1 MNAGVEMENQA
12 ISFLDFILAL
22 SPIAAVLIL
31 MVGFKWGGAKA
42 GAVGW
47 LVALLVSWMYFGADA
62 SLLAYAQTKG
72 VLLTLF
78 VLYIIWMALVLFNV
92 VREAGAIEVIADG
105 IVKLT
110 GDRVLQLLILSWVFS
125 AFLQGVAGFGV
136 PIAVVAP
143 LLIGLGFSPVTS
155 VAAVAAGHS
164 WSVTFGDIAS
174 SFNALIAATGLSG
187 EVLAPWTAALL
198 GVACFGCG
206 LTAAFAYQGFSS
218 VKRGWPALLLVG
230 GIMAGTQYLLAV
242 NRLWN
247 LAGFVAG
254 LAGLAASA
262 VVARLAF
269 YRGRKGVDV
278 ETESMRGLESSSS
291 GMKKSMPLML
301 AVSPYLMLI
310 LLVTMAELVH
320 PIHDLLN
327 ATNIVMEFPETRTA
341 LGFVTEPGVG
351 KKISVF
357 GHAGALLA
365 YTSVAGYLI
374 FSLTGHYKPGAFGR
388 ILSGT
393 TRSAVRSSIGIATMV
408 GFATIMSLSGMTYAL
423 AVGLSQVL
431 EPIFPFLSPY
441 IGLLGAFMTGSN
453 TNSNVVFAAL
463 QQQTA
468 TLLSLP
474 VTLILA
480 AQTTG
485 GSLGSMLAP
494 AKIIVGCST
503 AGLSGE
509 EGQVLRRT
517 IFYGVII
524 AAVIGMIVWIVAG

>member
-1 MNAGVEMENQA
+1 MEYQA
-12 ISFLDFILAL
+12 VGLTDFLLAL
-22 SPIAAVLIL
+22 SPIAAVLVL
-31 MVGFKWGGAKA
+31 MVGFRWGGAKA

-47 LVALLVSWMYFGADA
+47 LVAIVVSLLFFGANIP
-62 SLLAYAQTKG
+62 LLAYAQTRG

-78 VLYIIWMALVLFNV
+78 VLYIIWMALILFNV

-143 LLIGLGFSPVTS
+143 LLIGLGFPPVTS
-155 VAAVAAGHS
+155 VAAVAVGHS

-187 EVLAPWTAALL
+187 EYLAPWTAMLL
-198 GVACFGCG
+198 GVACLGCG
-206 LTAAFAYQGFSS
+206 IAAAYAYQGFKSI
-218 VKRGWPALLLVG
+218 KRGWPALLLIGAV
-230 GIMAGTQYLLAV
+230 MAGTQYILAV

-254 LAGLAASA
+254 LVGLGASA
-262 VVARLAF
+262 LVARMAF
-269 YRGRKGVDV
+269 YRRVRV
-278 ETESMRGLESSSS
+278 ETVETNVTVSQTQEGEN
-291 GMKKSMPLML
+291 KSRKTPLLL
-301 AVSPYLMLI
+301 AVSPYL
-310 LLVTMAELVH
+310 LLVIIVGVAELVTPAH
-320 PIHDLLN
+320 KFLN
-327 ATNIVMEFPETRTA
+327 SVKIAMDFPATETSRGWLMEAGT
-341 LGFVTEPGVG
+341 G
-351 KKISVF
+351 KQISVF

-365 YTSVAGYLI
+365 YTSVAAYLI
-374 FSLTGHYKPGAFGR
+374 FSRAGYYRPGALKR
-388 ILSGT
+388 IVSNT
-393 TRSAVRSSIGIATMV
+393 TNSAVRSSIGIASMV
-408 GFATIMSLSGMTYAL
+408 GFATMMSLSGMTYTL
-423 AVGLSQVL
+423 AMGLSQVL
-431 EPIFPFLSPY
+431 EPIFPFLAPY

-468 TLLSLP
+468 SLLSLP
-474 VTLILA
+474 VALILA
-480 AQTTG
+480 AQTAG

-509 EGQVLRRT
+509 EGRVLRRT
-517 IFYGVII
+517 IIYGVLI
-524 AAVIGMIVWIVAG
+524 AAVIGVVVWIAAA

>member
-1 MNAGVEMENQA
+1 VV
-12 ISFLDFILAL
+12 F
-22 SPIAAVLIL
+22 
-31 MVGFKWGGAKA
+31 
-42 GAVGW
+42 
-47 LVALLVSWMYFGADA
+47 FGAD
-62 SLLAYAQTKG
+62 STLLAYAQTRG

-92 VREAGAIEVIADG
+92 VREAGAIEVIAEG
-105 IVKLT
+105 IVRLT

-143 LLIGLGFSPVTS
+143 LLIGLGFSPLTS

-187 EVLAPWTAALL
+187 EFLAPWTAGLL

-206 LTAAFAYQGFSS
+206 IAAAYAYQGMKSL
-218 VKRGWPALLLVG
+218 KRAWPALLLIGAV
-230 GIMAGTQYLLAV
+230 MAGTQYLLAV

-254 LAGLAASA
+254 LVGLGASA
-262 VVARLAF
+262 LVARLAY
-269 YRGRKGVDV
+269 YRRQRAMDV
-278 ETESMRGLESSSS
+278 ETEPIEAASSDRPT
-291 GMKKSMPLML
+291 GERILPLLL
-301 AVSPYLMLI
+301 AVMPYLILI
-310 LLVTMAELVH
+310 VIVGVAEMVTPVHDFINELK
-320 PIHDLLN
+320 
-327 ATNIVMEFPETRTA
+327 IVMDFPEIETS
-341 LGFVTEPGVG
+341 LGWVTEAGTG

-357 GHAGALLA
+357 GHAGALLL
-365 YTSVAGYLI
+365 YTSLAGYTL
-374 FSLTGHYKPGAFGR
+374 FSWKGYYKPGALKR
-388 ILSGT
+388 ILTNT
-393 TRSAVRSSIGIATMV
+393 TRSAVRSSIGIASMV
-408 GFATIMSLSGMTYAL
+408 GFATIMSLSGMTYTL

-431 EPIFPFLSPY
+431 EPIFPFLAPY

-468 TLLSLP
+468 TLLNLP
-474 VTLILA
+474 VALILA

-503 AGLSGE
+503 AGLAGE

-517 IFYGVII
+517 IIYGAII
-524 AAVIGMIVWIVAG
+524 AAVIGVVVWIAAT

>member
-278 ETESMRGLESSSS
+278 ETESMRGLESSSL
-291 GMKKSMPLML
+291 GMKKSMPL
-301 AVSPYLMLI
+301 
-310 LLVTMAELVH
+310 
-320 PIHDLLN
+320 
-327 ATNIVMEFPETRTA
+327 MEFPETRTA

-393 TRSAVRSSIGIATMV
+393 TRSAVRSSMGIATMV

>member
-1 MNAGVEMENQA
+1 MANQA
-12 ISFLDFILAL
+12 IGFIDFILAL

-31 MVGFKWGGAKA
+31 MVGFRWGGAKA

-47 LVALLVSWMYFGADA
+47 LVALVVSLLYFGADT
-62 SLLAYAQTKG
+62 SLLAYAQTRG

-92 VREAGAIEVIADG
+92 VRESGAIEVIAEG

-187 EVLAPWTAALL
+187 EVLAPWTAGLL
-198 GVACFGCG
+198 GLACFGCG
-206 LTAAFAYQGFSS
+206 IAAAYAYQGFSS
-218 VKRGWPALLLVG
+218 VRRGWLAILLIGVV
-230 GIMAGTQYLLAV
+230 MVGTQYLLAV

-262 VVARLAF
+262 IVARLAF
-269 YRGRKGVDV
+269 YRKRQEMDI
-278 ETESMRGLESSSS
+278 ETEPIQDLEARI
-291 GMKKSMPLML
+291 GDGKKSMPLLL
-301 AVSPYLMLI
+301 AVSPYLILI
-310 LLVTMAELVH
+310 LIVGMAELITPVH
-320 PIHDLLN
+320 EFLN
-327 ATNIVMEFPETRTA
+327 QTNIVMEFPETKTA
-341 LGFVTEPGVG
+341 LGFVTEAGVG

-374 FSLTGHYKPGAFGR
+374 FSLTGYYKPGALGR
-388 ILSGT
+388 ILSNT

-408 GFATIMSLSGMTYAL
+408 GFATIMSLCGMTYTL

-474 VTLILA
+474 VTIILA

-517 IFYGVII
+517 ILYGVII
-524 AAVIGMIVWIVAG
+524 TAVIGVVVWIAAA

>member
-1 MNAGVEMENQA
+1 MESQA
-12 ISFLDFILAL
+12 VGFIDFILAL
-22 SPIAAVLIL
+22 SPIAAVLVL
-31 MVGFKWGGAKA
+31 MVGFRWGGAKA

-47 LVALLVSWMYFGADA
+47 LVALGVSLIYFGADTT
-62 SLLAYAQTKG
+62 LLAYAQTRG

-92 VREAGAIEVIADG
+92 VREAGAIEVIAEG

-187 EVLAPWTAALL
+187 EVLAPWTAVLL

-206 LTAAFAYQGFSS
+206 IAAVFAYQGFSS
-218 VKRGWPALLLVG
+218 IKRGWPALLLIG
-230 GIMAGTQYLLAV
+230 GVMVGTQYLLAV

-254 LAGLAASA
+254 LAGLGASA
-262 VVARLAF
+262 IVARLAF
-269 YRGRKGVDV
+269 YRRQQEMDV
-278 ETESMRGLESSSS
+278 ETEPIEDQKPTSPSK
-291 GMKKSMPLML
+291 KKSMPLAL
-301 AVSPYLMLI
+301 AVSPYLILI
-310 LLVTMAELVH
+310 LIVGVAELFTPVH
-320 PIHDLLN
+320 EFLN
-327 ATNIVMEFPETRTA
+327 EIKIVMEFPETETA
-341 LGFVTEPGVG
+341 LGWVTEAGAG

-365 YTSVAGYLI
+365 YTSVAGYII

-388 ILSGT
+388 ILSNT
-393 TRSAVRSSIGIATMV
+393 TRSAVRSSIGIASMV
-408 GFATIMSLSGMTYAL
+408 GFATIMSLSGMTYSL

-517 IFYGVII
+517 ILYGVLIS
-524 AAVIGMIVWIVAG
+524 AVIGIVVWIAAA

>member
-1 MNAGVEMENQA
+1 MENQVVGF
-12 ISFLDFILAL
+12 IDFILAL
-22 SPIAAVLIL
+22 SPIAAVLVL
-31 MVGFKWGGAKA
+31 MVGFRWGGAKA

-47 LVALLVSWMYFGADA
+47 LVALVVSFFYFGADLT
-62 SLLAYAQTKG
+62 LLAYAQTRG

-78 VLYIIWMALVLFNV
+78 VLYIIWMALILFNV

-105 IVKLT
+105 IVRLT

-174 SFNALIAATGLSG
+174 SFNALIAATGLPG
-187 EVLAPWTAALL
+187 EFLAPWTAVLL
-198 GVACFGCG
+198 GIACFGCG
-206 LTAAFAYQGFSS
+206 IAAAYAYKGFESL
-218 VKRGWPALLLVG
+218 KRGWPALLIIGTV
-230 GIMAGTQYLLAV
+230 MVGTQYALAV
-242 NRLWN
+242 NSLWN

-254 LAGLAASA
+254 LVGLGASA
-262 VVARLAF
+262 LVARIAF
-269 YRGRKGVDV
+269 YQRQRAMDV
-278 ETESMRGLESSSS
+278 ETEPIGASPSEGL
-291 GMKKSMPLML
+291 KKLKSMPLLL
-301 AVSPYLMLI
+301 AVSPYLILI
-310 LLVTMAELVH
+310 LVVGVAELVTPVH
-320 PIHDLLN
+320 EFVN
-327 ATNIVMEFPETRTA
+327 GVKIVMEFPEVETS
-341 LGFVTEPGVG
+341 LGWVTEASAG
-351 KKISVF
+351 KKISIF

-365 YTSVAGYLI
+365 YTSVAGYIL
-374 FSLTGHYKPGAFGR
+374 FSKAGYYQSGAAKR
-388 ILSGT
+388 IISNT
-393 TRSAVRSSIGIATMV
+393 TRSAVRSSIGIASMV
-408 GFATIMSLSGMTYAL
+408 GFATMMSLSGMTYTL

-431 EPIFPFLSPY
+431 EPIFPFLAPY

-468 TLLSLP
+468 TLLHLP
-474 VTLILA
+474 VALILA

-517 IFYGVII
+517 IVFGVVIS
-524 AAVIGMIVWIVAG
+524 AVIGIVVWIAAA